1 MRKLFLLLLLI
12 IFGISII
19 EVSIIFADSR
29 ELSTLEFQQYK
40 ILKLSKIT
48 KDNPQD
54 TFLIKNIENY
64 KKGLEYYKQQNYTNA
79 VSELLKVN
87 YSTLALPLYIKSQ
100 YILGDCYKKNK

>member
-40 ILKLSKIT
+40 
-48 KDNPQD
+48 N
-54 TFLIKNIENY
+54 IKNF
-64 KKGLEYYKQQNYTNA
+64 
-79 VSELLKVN
+79 
-87 YSTLALPLYIKSQ
+87 PR
-100 YILGDCYKKNK
+100 